1 MSASVASPGE
11 PAGPHTSKEW
21 QVWAFSS
28 AAPSFLGNDAT
39 VVGTDGSVLRKGTN
53 DWTCLAAN
61 PRPIPEDG
69 WASPHDA
76 MPVCGDAEGM
86 KWINAY
92 VKGEAP
98 VLERDTFMYMLA
110 GDKGEDNT
118 TPAVLSKSDAKA
130 GQWIESGSHIMLMP
144 KDPASL
150 DKYPSDFNSGE
161 PYVMFKGT
169 KYAHI
174 MIPSGEGYFK
184 YQGK

>member
-1 MSASVASPGE
+1 MPCIDAI
-11 PAGPHTSKEW
+11 T
-21 QVWAFSS
+21 
-28 AAPSFLGNDAT
+28 PSFAKRGMS
-39 VVGTDGSVLRKGTN
+39 SVRSDICRRSGF
-53 DWTCLAAN
+53 A
-61 PRPIPEDG
+61 
-69 WASPHDA
+69 
-76 MPVCGDAEGM
+76 
-86 KWINAY
+86 
-92 VKGEAP
+92 
-98 VLERDTFMYMLA
+98 
-110 GDKGEDNT
+110 DNT